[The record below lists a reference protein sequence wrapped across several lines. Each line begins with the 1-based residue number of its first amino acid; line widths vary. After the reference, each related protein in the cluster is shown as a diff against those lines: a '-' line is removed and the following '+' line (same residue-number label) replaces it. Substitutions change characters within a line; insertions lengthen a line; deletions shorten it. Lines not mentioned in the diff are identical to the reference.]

1 MRDPAGRLA
10 RPEGR
15 EVRGTAMATPLPRL
29 SGRVL
34 TAVVNL
40 LFWGSIAAYL
50 ITFTILSLHQY
61 DAYVPHALDL
71 GNMAQAFWNT
81 AHGHLFRFQN
91 MSAPIGVE
99 AFGTFTRLSFHVE
112 PLLPFLSAIYLL
124 WQHAQTLLVMQ
135 TVAVASGAIPTRL
148 LARRRLGAGLPEIV
162 FPLVYLLYPAL
173 EAANLYEF
181 HPVTFAAPLLLWAY
195 YFADARRYTLFVLV
209 AVAAMG
215 CKEEIGALVALI
227 GLWIAVRNGDRAFG
241 AVVAVLGM
249 SWSLVALFE
258 VVPHFQSGQPSSYWG
273 RYLPADYQL
282 PPGTRVTQGIVR
294 DFWLHHPGE
303 VWQNL
308 TSEAKLSYLHR
319 ILFPVGYLSLLS
331 PLTLLVAL
339 PSLALNLLS
348 YEVHMY
354 GGLAHY
360 SAELVPTMVVGSILG
375 TELLAR
381 RLAPLLRLPGTWM
394 VAACCIY
401 LLIAAALNHRVNGF
415 SPLGDAYYYPPVTAH
430 DRLIDQAV
438 AMIPAD
444 ASVSAQDRLN
454 AHVSDRRW
462 VFLFPDDDKKAD
474 YVLVDFTQDPGSTLR
489 TCDLTVQIIGTNE
502 ACKIAAGPGMPLTT
516 ATKGIDH
523 TALLQ
528 TGDWNV
534 TFAEDGVLL
543 LRHRRPGEQLNTAL
557 PPEFF
562 TFMHPVATDLP
573 PNRILVRFG
582 DSLELDGFRVDRL
595 EHANLRNPDVVLT
608 TWWRVLRT
616 PPPHT
621 EIIHYLSDSKGYLA
635 IFVDDQHATAVTQPE
650 HWRAGQT
657 YKVTSRQLPVTT
669 NSSGAIGID
678 LGVTT
683 NDLLYQ
689 VIANNQPVVLIVGG
703 LDVRVLGPDK
713 YPPHTRRV
721 LHIASVVAHL

>member
-1 MRDPAGRLA
+1 MTPLAGRA
-10 RPEGR
+10 ATSGR
-15 EVRGTAMATPLPRL
+15 EVRGVAMATPLPRT

-34 TAVVNL
+34 AALVSL
-40 LFWGSIAAYL
+40 LFWGSAAAYV
-50 ITFTILSLHQY
+50 ITFTVLSLHQY

-71 GNMAQAFWNT
+71 GNMTQAFWNT
-81 AHGHLFRFQN
+81 SHGHLFRFQN
-91 MSAPIGVE
+91 MRATIGVE

-112 PLLPFLSAIYLL
+112 PIIPFLSAIYLF

-135 TVAVASGAIPTRL
+135 TVAVASGAIPARL
-148 LARRRLGAGLPEIV
+148 LARSRLGAGLPEIV

-195 YFADARRYTLFVLV
+195 YFADARRYSLFVLV

-241 AVVAVLGM
+241 AVVATLGL

-294 DFWLHHPGE
+294 DFWIHHPSE

-339 PSLALNLLS
+339 PSLALNMLS

-360 SAELVPTMVVGSILG
+360 SAELVPTMVVASILS
-375 TELLAR
+375 TELLAT
-381 RLAPLLRLPGTWM
+381 RLAPLLRLRGAWM
-394 VAACCIY
+394 VGACCIY
-401 LLIAAALNHRVNGF
+401 LLIAATLNHRVNGF
-415 SPLGDAYYYPPVTAH
+415 SPLGDAYYYPPITAH

-438 AMIPAD
+438 AMIPAN

-454 AHVSDRRW
+454 AHVSDRQW

-489 TCDLTVQIIGTNE
+489 TCDLTVQIIGSNE
-502 ACKIAAGPGMPLTT
+502 ACSIAAGPGTPLSSVTQ
-516 ATKGIDH
+516 GINRL
-523 TALLQ
+523 ALLQ
-528 TGDWNV
+528 NGHWSV
-534 TFAEDGVLL
+534 AFANDGVLL
-543 LRHRRPGEQLNTAL
+543 LRHRRAGEPLNTSL

-562 TFMHPVATDLP
+562 TFMHPVSADLP
-573 PNRILVRFG
+573 PKRILVRFG
-582 DSLELDGFRVDRL
+582 DFLELDGFHLDRL

-616 PPPHT
+616 PPPNT

-635 IFVDDQHATAVTQPE
+635 IFVDDQHSTAVSQPE
-650 HWRAGQT
+650 YWRAGQT
-657 YKVTSRQLPVTT
+657 YKVTSRQLPITT
-669 NSSGAIGID
+669 NGSGTIGID

-683 NDLLYQ
+683 NDHLYQ
-689 VIANNQPVVLIVGG
+689 ITANNQPVVVISGG
-703 LDVRVLGPDK
+703 PGVRALGPDK
-713 YPPHTRRV
+713 YAPHTRRV
-721 LHIASVVAHL
+721 LHIASVAAHL